1 MIISKIEKG
10 VFIYYNLHA
19 EQTITGTYFTDS
31 LCSGV
36 FDEQL
41 TKSTLERILEDYG
54 SQQDKVIVF
63 DFLRIKDV
71 TNNLKKEIFKIHKEC
86 KSLIFRNIN
95 SNCVK
100 KLEIESP
107 SNENNVQSE
116 GVFRILYYSNASL
129 KYNIEELENLF
140 EEKFKEIVK
149 RRTDD
154 TKDDEYH
161 HSSSVYLT
169 RYIDIKKIISSDK
182 SFFIYCLYE
191 LAIKI
196 NENWLS
202 EIKKETKE
210 EMPILV
216 CQNLNTSYIASIL
229 STFLN
234 LDVLILDHIGP
245 INTMYSSLNNKI
257 EENKNYIIVS
267 DVVCLGTEVKIVKSL
282 ITFLGGKIYGNVS
295 IIKLD
300 TLNDIHKIEEEKK
313 IKSISVYNINK
324 ENNFIDFKIRT
335 ALDK

>member
-1 MIISKIEKG
+1 MIISKIEKED
-10 VFIYYNLHA
+10 FIYYNLHA

-36 FDEQL
+36 FDEHL
-41 TKSTLERILEDYG
+41 TKSTLERILEDIG
-54 SQQDKVIVF
+54 SQKDKVIVF
-63 DFLRIKDV
+63 DFIRIKDI

-86 KSLIFRNIN
+86 KSLIFKNIN
-95 SNCVK
+95 DNCVK
-100 KLEIESP
+100 KFEIVSP
-107 SNENNVQSE
+107 SNVNNIKSE
-116 GVFRILYYSNASL
+116 GVFLTLYYSDSSIKCNV
-129 KYNIEELENLF
+129 EEFKNLF
-140 EEKFKEIVK
+140 DEKFREIIK
-149 RRTDD
+149 KRTDK
-154 TKDDEYH
+154 TKEDEYH

-169 RYIDIKKIISSDK
+169 QYIDIKKIISSDK
-182 SFFIYCLYE
+182 SFFIHCLYE
-191 LAIKI
+191 LSIKI
-196 NENWLS
+196 NDNWLS
-202 EIKKETKE
+202 LIRKDKED
-210 EMPILV
+210 MPILV

-282 ITFLGGKIYGNVS
+282 ITFLGGKIYGNIS

-300 TLNDIHKIEEEKK
+300 TLNENHKHEEEKK
-313 IKSISVYNINK
+313 LQSISVYNINK
-324 ENNFIDFKIRT
+324 ENNFIDFKIET